1 MKDLL
6 FRLADPALLVDAEGK
21 ISAAN
26 SALEGLLGYTARE
39 LLGKPVEMLVPR
51 KARGRHAEHRAAF
64 AHAPSARAIGS
75 GRRLEAQPK
84 DGAPVP
90 VEISLTPLGAEQ
102 GHAVLVFIRGIA
114 ERLAMETRARLS
126 DAVVAAAAN
135 AVMVTD
141 ALGRIVL
148 VNEAFTRLTGWSADE
163 VRHENPRFLE
173 SGAHPPELFR
183 TMWAALTEGR
193 VWSGEL
199 TNVRK
204 NGTRFVA
211 EQTITPLRSAEGTV
225 THFVSIMQ
233 DVTARHAATARTAQK
248 LEQLQV
254 LGEISRLGAR
264 ATSVEAFALAAAD
277 LVRTRLRLSFC
288 TIDVSSRELSGDV
301 GPDRTERLLVFGGDT
316 VGRLILRHPVPS
328 TPPTSSRSSRPPG
341 EAVTLEMPSA
351 ETAAL
356 LEAVAGQ
363 LASVLHTLETIESL
377 RTRATIDPLT
387 VLSNRGALVERGNI
401 EVERALRYGRALS
414 VILLDI
420 DHFKQAN
427 DAHGH
432 AFGDEVLRVVSDILV
447 HQRRKSDLAARYGGD
462 ELVLLLPE
470 TQLAEAQAL
479 AERIRV
485 AIRRHPWSI
494 EGVHLTASL
503 GVAQLTDPGTLA
515 ELLAA
520 ADAALYRSKS
530 EGRDRVS
537 ITMPP
542 LR

>member
-6 FRLADPALLVDAEGK
+6 LRLADPALLVDAEGN

-26 SALEGLLGYTARE
+26 TAVESLLGYPARE
-39 LLGKPVEMLVPR
+39 LLGRSVDMLVPR
-51 KARGRHAEHRAAF
+51 KARARHAEHRAGF
-64 AHAPSARAIGS
+64 ALKPSARTMAS
-75 GRRLEAQPK
+75 GRRLEAQHK

-90 VEISLTPLGAEQ
+90 VEISLTPLGPDQAH
-102 GHAVLVFIRGIA
+102 GVLVFIRGIA
-114 ERLAMETRARLS
+114 ERLAMENRARLS

-148 VNEAFTRLTGWSADE
+148 VNEAFTRLTGWSAEE

-173 SGAHPPELFR
+173 SGVHPQELFR
-183 TMWAALTEGR
+183 AMWAALTDGQ

-204 NGTRFVA
+204 NGVRFVA
-211 EQTITPLRSAEGTV
+211 EQTITPLRNGEGTI

-233 DVTARHAATARTAQK
+233 DVTARHAAAVRTARQ

-277 LVRTRLRLSFC
+277 LVRARLHLSFC
-288 TIDVSSRELSGDV
+288 TIDVSSRELTGDV
-301 GPDRTERLLVFGGDT
+301 GTDRSERLLVFGGDT
-316 VGRLILRHPVPS
+316 VGRLILRHALKS
-328 TPPTSSRSSRPPG
+328 APPATQRSSRPPG
-341 EAVTLEMPSA
+341 EAPTLELPSA
-351 ETAAL
+351 ETSVL

-363 LASVLHTLETIESL
+363 IASVLHTLQTIDSL

-420 DHFKQAN
+420 DNFKQAN
-427 DAHGH
+427 DTHGH
-432 AFGDEVLRVVSDILV
+432 AFGDEVLRVVSNILV

-494 EGVHLTASL
+494 EGVSLTASL
-503 GVAQLTDPGTLA
+503 GVAQLTEPGTLA

-520 ADAALYRSKS
+520 ADSALYRSKS

-537 ITMPP
+537 VTMPP
-542 LR
+542 AR